1 MRMSLFKMSLSGA
14 VIILAVLIVRA
25 LFINRLPK
33 KTFVILWE
41 IVLVRLL
48 LPFTVPSV
56 FSVYTLANRS
66 ISTAVSDKPK
76 AGDLVSATMQALEQP
91 PESTPSVSVWFVIWC
106 VGMILCASFFVTAYL
121 RCRVEF
127 QTALPVS
134 HPYAAKWLQ
143 RQTVKRRLSIRQSDK
158 ISTPLTYG
166 IWHPVILMPKD
177 TDWENLNLLQYILS
191 HECVHIERFDAIRK
205 LITAAALCVHWFNPF
220 VWMMYFFFNRD
231 IELCCDAL
239 VIRQYGEKSKSAYAK
254 SLISMEAKKSG
265 LLPIISNFSINASQE
280 RIRAIMTTRKP
291 TPAMVTASCLT
302 VFVTAGL
309 FATSAAASAADN
321 RYDIP
326 AASNSV
332 SIIHESADILYYDNG
347 YPYVHDILTNHTDKT
362 ITETQYCMLAYDKNG
377 SPLKLFW
384 NFLDSS
390 AQSSFE
396 NIVQSS
402 ENILPAHT
410 EQYRGGWSLY
420 DGEKM
425 TDFPQI
431 GDGGANQAAYI
442 LICLKQVTFED
453 ASVWINPDYENWLE
467 RYAGKETSTTQLQE
481 YYPHEY
487 QILFPK

>member
-1 MRMSLFKMSLSGA
+1 MDIKLFDSELKVMSVLWREGDTTAKHLSD
-14 VIILAVLIVRA
+14 VL
-25 LFINRLPK
+25 K
-33 KTFVILWE
+33 EE
-41 IVLVRLL
+41 IGWNMNTTYTLIKRCIK
-48 LPFTVPSV
+48 
-56 FSVYTLANRS
+56 SVYTLANRS

-143 RQTVKRRLSIRQSDK
+143 RQTVKRMLSIRQSDK

-291 TPAMVTASCLT
+291 TPAMVAASCLI

>member
-143 RQTVKRRLSIRQSDK
+143 RQTVKRRLSIRQSEK

-177 TDWENLNLLQYILS
+177 TDWEDLNLLQYILS
-191 HECVHIERFDAIRK
+191 H
-205 LITAAALCVHWFNPF
+205 
-220 VWMMYFFFNRD
+220 
-231 IELCCDAL
+231 
-239 VIRQYGEKSKSAYAK
+239 
-254 SLISMEAKKSG
+254 
-265 LLPIISNFSINASQE
+265 
-280 RIRAIMTTRKP
+280 
-291 TPAMVTASCLT
+291 
-302 VFVTAGL
+302 
-309 FATSAAASAADN
+309 
-321 RYDIP
+321 
-326 AASNSV
+326 
-332 SIIHESADILYYDNG
+332 
-347 YPYVHDILTNHTDKT
+347 
-362 ITETQYCMLAYDKNG
+362 
-377 SPLKLFW
+377 
-384 NFLDSS
+384 
-390 AQSSFE
+390 
-396 NIVQSS
+396 
-402 ENILPAHT
+402 
-410 EQYRGGWSLY
+410 
-420 DGEKM
+420 
-425 TDFPQI
+425 
-431 GDGGANQAAYI
+431 
-442 LICLKQVTFED
+442 
-453 ASVWINPDYENWLE
+453 
-467 RYAGKETSTTQLQE
+467 
-481 YYPHEY
+481 
-487 QILFPK
+487 